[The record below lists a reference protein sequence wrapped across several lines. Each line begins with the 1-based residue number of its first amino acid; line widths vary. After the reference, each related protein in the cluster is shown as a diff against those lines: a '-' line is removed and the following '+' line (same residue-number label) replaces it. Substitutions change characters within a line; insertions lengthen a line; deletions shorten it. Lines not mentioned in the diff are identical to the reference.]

1 MVPRH
6 AETTTRLD
14 AIVGGGTLRV
24 GLTEDYRPFSFA
36 DASGKVEGIDVD
48 MAMSLAQSLGVK
60 LEIVKTSWSTLKS
73 DLEANSFD
81 IAMGGITIT
90 LDRQKI
96 GLFSNPV
103 FSSGKT
109 PITHCGDEPKYE
121 TIAAIDQPGVHVIVN
136 PGGTNERFDRAHLQK
151 ATIIQWSDNATI
163 FDALVEGK
171 ADLMITDAV
180 ETRSPGETASR
191 RPMPSPSERAVRP
204 FGTRLLDATRSD
216 LRGLRQSMAQPAR
229 PFGRASGDPRPMDA
243 LMHSVARTGPEGHD
257 SPLLVR
263 EPWPT
268 NFRRPTATVTL
279 LDGDNFNFAT
289 IQLHGLTDPLS
300 DKQAGK
306 RGHIGDR
313 SAAGIR
319 LVFAHDPER
328 LAAII
333 VAQDRDLGAERD
345 YDSVSRFRLRNRAR
359 DAFREVAYIP
369 RGQFR
374 ARRRSLA
381 SAIV

>member
-1 MVPRH
+1 MILAFLQRPIRFASGVFAYALLATIVGPTQ

-24 GLTEDYRPFSFA
+24 GLTGDYRPFSFA

-48 MAMSLAQSLGVK
+48 MAMSLAQSLGVR

-73 DLEANSFD
+73 DLQTNSFD

-121 TIAAIDQPGVHVIVN
+121 TIAEIDQPGVHVIVN

-151 ATIIQWSDNATI
+151 ATIIRWSDNATI

-180 ETRSPGETASR
+180 ETRVQAKLHPGVLCPVHPNAPFEHSELAYW
-191 RPMPSPSERAVRP
+191 MPRDPIFAAYVNQWLN
-204 FGTRLLDATRSD
+204 LLDLSGEHQAI
-216 LRGLRQSMAQPAR
+216 LAR
-229 PFGRASGDPRPMDA
+229 WMP
-243 LMHSVARTGPEGHD
+243 
-257 SPLLVR
+257 
-263 EPWPT
+263 
-268 NFRRPTATVTL
+268 
-279 LDGDNFNFAT
+279 
-289 IQLHGLTDPLS
+289 
-300 DKQAGK
+300 
-306 RGHIGDR
+306 
-313 SAAGIR
+313 
-319 LVFAHDPER
+319 
-328 LAAII
+328 
-333 VAQDRDLGAERD
+333 
-345 YDSVSRFRLRNRAR
+345 
-359 DAFREVAYIP
+359 
-369 RGQFR
+369 
-374 ARRRSLA
+374 
-381 SAIV
+381 